1 MKRRDNSGLTMV
13 ELLIGFF
20 LIVSVSIIF
29 FQTIHSFKKETS
41 FTSENFLASSLIEKV
56 LEQCYQES
64 ELNLHGMKAIGLTD
78 PDGKL
83 YSFSTFITDRETV
96 FFANPAITGAE
107 TPNLHKTLKDNF
119 NLKIDGEKKTGF
131 YEISAGFNWKAQ
143 SGRGQATSNTRILSF
158 TGDKEV
164 LTTLDLNDTKVKERL
179 VKDIFNSPGAAL
191 EGKVS
196 SSGAQKLLL
205 SMGYVYYS
213 SKDWLNS
220 SEFKDR
226 YEKAKSLEAFS
237 QPGSEEFSQCS
248 RLYFEMA
255 RDLLHLMISL
265 KPMIEDTRSNMSFLA
280 SVPKPEKFIVESRIQ
295 RGGLFVRQLRRIF
308 FNCLIKVAQRYEQ
321 QLKNSDTQRI
331 QRQIVVRLFNINRIL
346 YANQSFSEEMTPTQ
360 ISDNYKKFLDT
371 VLESFRE
378 SDPAIFRMADQE
390 QDFIN
395 KNSLKENFFILKLT
409 NELFTAID
417 QYVDILDQPTS

>member
-1 MKRRDNSGLTMV
+1 MKSNRGLTMI

-20 LIVSVSIIF
+20 LIISVSIIF
-29 FQTIHSFKKETS
+29 FQTVHSFKKETT

-78 PDGKL
+78 ADGKP
-83 YSFSTFITDRETV
+83 YNFSTFITDSETV
-96 FFANPAITGAE
+96 FFANPAITGVE
-107 TPNLHKTLKDNF
+107 TPNLHKTLKDSF

-131 YEISAGFNWKAQ
+131 YEISAGFSWKAQ
-143 SGRGQATSNTRILSF
+143 SGRGQAVSNTRILSF
-158 TGDKEV
+158 TGDKEI
-164 LTTLDLNDTKVKERL
+164 LTTLDLNEAQVKDRL
-179 VKDIFNSPGAAL
+179 AKDIFNSPGASL
-191 EGKVS
+191 ESKVS

-205 SMGYVYYS
+205 GMGHIYYS

-226 YEKAKSLEAFS
+226 YEKAKSLEAFT
-237 QPGSEEFSQCS
+237 QPDSEEFGKCS

-255 RDLLHLMISL
+255 RDLLHLMVSL
-265 KPMIEDTRSNMSFLA
+265 KPMIDDTRANLSFLA
-280 SVPKPEKFIVESRIQ
+280 SVPKPEKYIAESRIQ
-295 RGGLFVRQLRRIF
+295 RGGLFFRQLRRIF
-308 FNCLIKVAQRYEQ
+308 FNCLIKVSDRYEQ
-321 QLKNSDTQRI
+321 QLKKADTQRI

-346 YANQSFSEEMTPTQ
+346 YANQSFSEEMTPAQ
-360 ISDNYKKFLDT
+360 ITDKYEKFLDT
-371 VLESFRE
+371 ILESFRE
-378 SDPAIFRMADQE
+378 SDPAIFRMANQE
-390 QDFIN
+390 KDFIS

-409 NELFTAID
+409 DELFTAID